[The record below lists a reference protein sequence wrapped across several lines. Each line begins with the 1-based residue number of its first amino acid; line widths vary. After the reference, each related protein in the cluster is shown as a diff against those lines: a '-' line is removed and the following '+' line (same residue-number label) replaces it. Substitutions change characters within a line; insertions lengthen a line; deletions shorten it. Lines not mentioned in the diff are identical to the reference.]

1 MTATTTGYA
10 NAAKTLAALTQHRA
24 TGELVVNHPEQQ
36 WKFYFFQGRLV
47 YATSNFHRLRRWARV
62 CRLHCP
68 GVHFPHLLS
77 HELCEYQLLT
87 QGLDTKQLTLP
98 QAQSMIKTSLSEG
111 LLAWVSHPGLS
122 SHWSTR
128 DRFPISNTAAL
139 GLLLS
144 ATQLQDVL
152 QQVLH
157 LWRQWRQWELGT
169 LSPDVAPV
177 LRPSL
182 PVESSAISLP
192 PTNLIPLLN
201 GQHTFWDIAY
211 RARKPVT
218 TLIQFLLPWMQQ
230 GTILLEELPDLP
242 TAASSSRSVATP
254 PHQESSPL
262 IACIDDSP
270 TVGHLL
276 SGIFEPAGYRVL
288 SIQNPFEGL
297 GTLSQC
303 NPALIFLDLAMPDV
317 NGYDLCTFLRKTSR
331 FDATPIIILTSQDGL
346 VDRTRA
352 KLVGASD
359 FVSKQAG
366 PQVLLN
372 LVHQYL

>member
-10 NAAKTLAALTQHRA
+10 NTAKTLAALTQHRA
-24 TGELVVNHPEQQ
+24 TGELSVNHPEQQ

-47 YATSNFHRLRRWARV
+47 YATSNFHRQRRWARV
-62 CRLHCP
+62 SRLHCP

-77 HELCEYQLLT
+77 HELGEYQLLA

-98 QAQSMIKTSLSEG
+98 QAQAIIKTSLSEG
-111 LLAWVSHPGLS
+111 LLTWISHPGLS

-128 DRFPISNTAAL
+128 ERFPLSNTAAL

-144 ATQLQDVL
+144 ATQLQEVL
-152 QQVLH
+152 QQVQL
-157 LWRQWRQWELGT
+157 LWQQWRQWELGT
-169 LSPDVAPV
+169 LSPDAAPV
-177 LRPSL
+177 LQLSL
-182 PVESSAISLP
+182 QAASPAISSL

-218 TLIQFLLPWMQQ
+218 TLIHFLLHWMQQ
-230 GTILLEELPDLP
+230 GTISLEELPDLP
-242 TAASSSRSVATP
+242 AASPSRSVATP
-254 PHQESSPL
+254 LNQGSSPL

-288 SIQNPFEGL
+288 TIQNPFEGL

-331 FDATPIIILTSQDGL
+331 FDATPIIILTSQDTL

-372 LVHQYL
+372 LVQQYL